1 MFSLHLIKQNIIFME
16 TRLLLPN
23 KFKSAGWLIL
33 LFSIILWIYVVFI
46 IKDEIAILN
55 SSTFT
60 IIGSELLRPTEYFT
74 IIQTN
79 LTYTLIGILFIIGG
93 LIVVFSRE
101 KVEDEFISK
110 LRLVSFQW
118 SFLINHLLLLF
129 FFLFVYGIDF
139 MSVMIYNMFTT
150 LILFIIRFHYLLFK
164 YKNMDYEK

>member
-1 MFSLHLIKQNIIFME
+1 ME
-16 TRLLLPN
+16 TKLLLPN
-23 KFKSAGWLIL
+23 KFKSAGWLL
-33 LFSIILWIYVVFI
+33 LFFSVILWIYVVFI

-60 IIGSELLRPTEYFT
+60 IIGSELLRPTEYFA

-93 LIVVFSRE
+93 LIVVFSSE
-101 KVEDEFISK
+101 KVEDEFIAK
-110 LRLVSFQW
+110 LRLASFQW

-129 FFLFVYGIDF
+129 LFVFIYGIDF
-139 MSVMIYNMFTT
+139 INVMIYNMFTT

>member
-1 MFSLHLIKQNIIFME
+1 ME

-118 SFLINHLLLLF
+118 SFLFNYLLLLF
-129 FFLFVYGIDF
+129 FFLFIF
-139 MSVMIYNMFTT
+139 
-150 LILFIIRFHYLLFK
+150 
-164 YKNMDYEK
+164 